1 MQGTDSGGAASDPVS
16 QYRKRR
22 SCGRGWRRSHPPR
35 ASLSMHQ
42 LAAAVSFAYNVG
54 ANAYCASTTAR
65 RFNAGDL
72 RGACRAINEADSG
85 RPQWV
90 TARGRVLPGLVKRRA
105 EERAICERGL

>member
-1 MQGTDSGGAASDPVS
+1 MTAGDRETAADTDAMSRYMGFIAT
-16 QYRKRR
+16 
-22 SCGRGWRRSHPPR
+22 
-35 ASLSMHQ
+35 
-42 LAAAVSFAYNVG
+42 VSFAYNVG

-72 RGACRAINEADSG
+72 RGACRAINEADDG